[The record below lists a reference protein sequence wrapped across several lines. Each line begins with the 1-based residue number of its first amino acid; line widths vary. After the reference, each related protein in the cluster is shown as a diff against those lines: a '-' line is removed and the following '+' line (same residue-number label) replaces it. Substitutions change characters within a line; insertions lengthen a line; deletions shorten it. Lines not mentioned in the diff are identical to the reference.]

1 MVKKGT
7 PARVEPA
14 GSFLPVVPE
23 EEQQD
28 PGEAAGSAAANPT
41 AASQV
46 EGAEAA
52 GSAAARPPRGREG
65 RGRAGKSVNRKE
77 DRKVYYEAQDLYRQY
92 WGVRQTS
99 RIKYEDATREYC
111 AELLDF
117 YNWHYSC
124 GPYAAAEEFDEEVP
138 AGSEQPESAGSA
150 ASAEVATDR
159 VVETGSEVLESGTAS
174 TVVLTPRQPEGPP
187 PGFVSGATSQSRRP
201 ASPPVRRHRSRT
213 SSAPATDR
221 VAGRAAPSEAPRAS
235 SVGPVVGQVE
245 GGHRRRRRTS
255 DRRGRA
261 EEGKD
266 VARKP
271 PSPPTERSRST
282 EVARRRERRQ
292 RPVVEQVAGI
302 PAAVP
307 DQETPPTYRIDR
319 RGVWKLIRPAEGV
332 APTQRL
338 VEVRPEGAGQAAPA
352 GAEEDPHEL
361 ADEAWVSPTGGQHR
375 VERRGDSILIHRG
388 TAVHDLTTGD
398 NAILREAFAEGEI
411 IEAQPVEPTPKRSA
425 TVVAP
430 EPKRQRRNY
439 TFFEDRDRSKRPQTW
454 FGDPVPAPEGAGS
467 AAPASSALA
476 ASAKASAP
484 PPPPPVKRKAP
495 PRAKATTEEPKAS
508 ASATVDVEKS
518 YKAPPQEVPQQVPHP
533 REAPG
538 VVRDP
543 RIYQT
548 DRPFKNPPPELSQG
562 AGAAAPKKQ
571 RFSSTGLDLTY
582 GHPYVADR
590 AGEPIRIVLD
600 YHNVLDLH
608 EQHNIH
614 SAQVPYYLDNQA
626 VEFLQITAQQYNIEW
641 DILSFVK
648 GQGGVRYV
656 QPRIDSIARFLRQKG
671 IPVRYAELCFEKVG
685 RDGKADWLYR
695 HKAHGILDD
704 SDNIIA
710 ECKHRGH
717 FAVQV
722 NPQSRSIR
730 DAIFALRLE
739 LQNSSHE
746 EFLRHYSP
754 WQ

>member
-28 PGEAAGSAAANPT
+28 PGEAAGSAAATPT

-138 AGSEQPESAGSA
+138 AGSEQPEGAGSA

-201 ASPPVRRHRSRT
+201 ASPPVRRRRSRT

-261 EEGKD
+261 EEGRD

-375 VERRGDSILIHRG
+375 VERRGDNILIHRG

-425 TVVAP
+425 TIVAP

-454 FGDPVPAPEGAGS
+454 FGDPDII
-467 AAPASSALA
+467 LA
-476 ASAKASAP
+476 MG
-484 PPPPPVKRKAP
+484 
-495 PRAKATTEEPKAS
+495 T
-508 ASATVDVEKS
+508 D
-518 YKAPPQEVPQQVPHP
+518 H
-533 REAPG
+533 PG
-538 VVRDP
+538 VGVGGVKVHHVIRDVYSGA
-543 RIYQT
+543 RISYPITKRDIATHAKNLRHFLGIRTSDKVSHVLVKHDEAQELEQACVEVGLVPET
-548 DRPFKNPPPELSQG
+548 SLPNRWPHNAKLERDIREEKECTRAIHLQSGLPYSFHTFSFPFACFSLSFDRVDEETGKTQWEMLTRAPFLGRRLCFGQLCYYR
-562 AGAAAPKKQ
+562 KKTPTK
-571 RFSSTGLDLTY
+571 RTL
-582 GHPYVADR
+582 
-590 AGEPIRIVLD
+590 EPNMSPALFLGWRVDSGGRYRNVVKVLD
-600 YHNVLDLH
+600 YQDFRIRGLSQSID
-608 EQHNIH
+608 
-614 SAQVPYYLDNQA
+614 VPEPELY
-626 VEFLQITAQQYNIEW
+626 VE
-641 DILSFVK
+641 D
-648 GQGGVRYV
+648 
-656 QPRIDSIARFLRQKG
+656 
-671 IPVRYAELCFEKVG
+671 
-685 RDGKADWLYR
+685 
-695 HKAHGILDD
+695 
-704 SDNIIA
+704 
-710 ECKHRGH
+710 
-717 FAVQV
+717 
-722 NPQSRSIR
+722 
-730 DAIFALRLE
+730 
-739 LQNSSHE
+739 
-746 EFLRHYSP
+746 
-754 WQ
+754 

>member
-14 GSFLPVVPE
+14 GSFLLAVPE
-23 EEQQD
+23 EEEQHQS
-28 PGEAAGSAAANPT
+28 G
-41 AASQV
+41 
-46 EGAEAA
+46 EAA

-117 YNWHYSC
+117 YNWHYSS

-138 AGSEQPESAGSA
+138 AGSEQPEGAGSA

-201 ASPPVRRHRSRT
+201 ASPPVRRRRSRT

-261 EEGKD
+261 EEGRD

-361 ADEAWVSPTGGQHR
+361 ADEAWISPTGGQHR
-375 VERRGDSILIHRG
+375 VERRGDNILIHRG

-439 TFFEDRDRSKRPQTW
+439 TFFEDRDRSKRPQT
-454 FGDPVPAPEGAGS
+454 S
-467 AAPASSALA
+467 
-476 ASAKASAP
+476 SAKASAP

-518 YKAPPQEVPQQVPHP
+518 YKAPPPEVPQQVPHP

-600 YHNVLDLH
+600 YHNVLDLY

-722 NPQSRSIR
+722 DPQSRSIR